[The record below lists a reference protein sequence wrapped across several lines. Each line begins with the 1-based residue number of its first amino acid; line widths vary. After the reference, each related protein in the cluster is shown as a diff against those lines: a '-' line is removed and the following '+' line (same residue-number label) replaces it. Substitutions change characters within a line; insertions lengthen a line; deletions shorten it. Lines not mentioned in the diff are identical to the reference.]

1 MKDLLSVVVPCYNEE
16 ESVPLFYNKI
26 NEVLKDFPAD
36 HELIFVND
44 GSTDG
49 TLGLLRGLAASD
61 KKLRYISF
69 SRNFGKEAA
78 ILAGLTAS
86 RGTHVVL
93 LDADLQHPPEYIPE
107 MYRIIKEE
115 DRDSV
120 AMYRTTRKGENRIR
134 SFFSK
139 RFYRLINRLSKI
151 NLVDGATDYRM
162 MTRRMVDSVLSMK
175 EYNRFTKGIFAWV
188 GFDTK
193 WLPYENVERAAGK
206 TKWSFRGLIRYS
218 LDGLI
223 AFSTAPLAI
232 ASILGMIFCIGA
244 FILGIIVVIKTLIWG
259 DPVAGFP
266 SLFCIIL
273 LIGGVQLLV
282 LGIQGQYISR
292 TYLETKQ
299 RPVYIVKE
307 TEESVLTGEDS

>member
-162 MTRRMVDSVLSMK
+162 MTRRMIDSVLSMK